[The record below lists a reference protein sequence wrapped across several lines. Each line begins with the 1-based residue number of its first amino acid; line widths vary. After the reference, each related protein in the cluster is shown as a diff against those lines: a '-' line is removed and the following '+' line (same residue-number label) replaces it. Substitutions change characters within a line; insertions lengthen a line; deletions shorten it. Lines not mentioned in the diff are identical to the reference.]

1 MELSSNGLVSTFIK
15 KHLKIEKDLENR
27 IAELEDELK
36 KVKGDSDDFDYFLYK
51 DILKL
56 IAPNIQFEYDGD
68 NGGGYVIKIDP
79 PLHMPIEYIEELIK
93 DIKKYK
99 EQQI

>member
-27 IAELEDELK
+27 IVELEEELK
-36 KVKGDSDDFDYFLYK
+36 KIKSDSNDIDYFLYK

-56 IAPNIQFEYDGD
+56 IIPNLKFEYDAE
-68 NGGGYVIKIDP
+68 NGGYIIKIDP
-79 PLHMPIEYIEELIK
+79 PLHMPNEFIEEILK

-99 EQQI
+99 EKQI

>member
-36 KVKGDSDDFDYFLYK
+36 KIKGDSDDFDYFLYK

-56 IAPNIQFEYDGD
+56 IASNIQFEYDGE
-68 NGGGYVIKIDP
+68 NGGYIIKIDP
-79 PLHMPIEYIEELIK
+79 PLHMPNEFIEEILK

-99 EQQI
+99 EKQI